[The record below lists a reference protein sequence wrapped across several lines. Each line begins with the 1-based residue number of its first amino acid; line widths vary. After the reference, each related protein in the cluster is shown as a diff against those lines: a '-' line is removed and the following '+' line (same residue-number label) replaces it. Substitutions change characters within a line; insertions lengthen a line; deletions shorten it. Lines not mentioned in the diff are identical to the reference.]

1 MDKRKAVLLAF
12 ILLLVASFFVFDLGQ
27 YLNLADLKA
36 QQAAL
41 NAQVT
46 ASPWLASGMF
56 FLLYVAVTGLS
67 LPGAALMT
75 LVGGALFGLLGGTL
89 LASFASTLGATL
101 AMLSSRFLLRDWVQ
115 ARFGHRLAGIDQGIA
130 REGASYL
137 FALRL
142 VPVFPFFLINLA
154 MGLTKLPTRMFWWVS
169 QLGMLPGTLVYV
181 NAGRELGQ
189 LESLRG
195 ILSPGLLG
203 AFVLLGLLPILSRK
217 GLDWVKARKVYGGW
231 VKPKRFDRNLV
242 VIGAGS
248 GGLVSAYI
256 AAAVKAK
263 VTLIEKHKM
272 GGDCLN
278 TGCVPSKALIRSAK
292 LANELKNAGQL
303 GFKGVRGEVDFAAV
317 MQRVQRVVADVEP
330 HDSVER
336 YTGLGVEVIEGE
348 AHITSPWSVEVN
360 GSTLTTRSIVIAT
373 GAQPQVPDIPGIEWV
388 TPLTSDTV
396 WALREQPRRL
406 LVLGGG
412 PIGCELAQAFHRL
425 GSAVVLVQRNQRLL
439 PREDVEASEA
449 VAASLCAEGVDL
461 RLQHKA
467 QRFEVVDGQRQ
478 LVCVNLADSCEV
490 TITFDQVLLALGRV
504 ANVKGFGAEELG
516 LEVRANGTL
525 ASNEF
530 LATRFPNIYAVGD
543 VTGPYQF
550 THASAHQAW
559 YAAVNGLFGGLK
571 RFKVDYR
578 VIPWATFTDPEVARV
593 GLNELEAKAQGIAY
607 EVTRFGIDDLD
618 RAIADEAAHGY
629 IKVLTEPGKDR
640 ILGVTIVGEH
650 AGDLIAE
657 YVAAMKHGYGLN
669 KILGTIHIY
678 PTLAEANK
686 YAAGEWK
693 RAHAPARVLR
703 WLARFHQWRLGRGEF
718 DSASALEA
726 GERLS

>member
-1 MDKRKAVLLAF
+1 MNTRKALLLGLLVLLMAGFF
-12 ILLLVASFFVFDLGQ
+12 IFDLGQ
-27 YLNLADLKA
+27 YLSLASLKA
-36 QQAAL
+36 QQASL
-41 NAQVT
+41 NAQV
-46 ASPWLASGMF
+46 AAHPWLAAGLF
-56 FLLYVAVTGLS
+56 FVLYVAVTALS

-75 LVGGALFGLLGGTL
+75 LVAGALFGLLGGFVL
-89 LASFASTLGATL
+89 VSFASTLGATL
-101 AMLSSRFLLRDWVQ
+101 AMLISRFLLRDWVQ
-115 ARFGHRLAGIDQGIA
+115 AKFGQRLAAIDQGIA

-154 MGLTKLPTRMFWWVS
+154 MGLTRLPVRTFWWVS

-189 LESLRG
+189 LDSLAG

-203 AFVLLGLLPILSRK
+203 AFVLLGLLPLVSRK
-217 GLDWVKARKVYGGW
+217 VLDWVKAREVYAGW
-231 VKPKRFDRNLV
+231 NKPKTFDRNLL

-292 LANELKNAGQL
+292 TAHELKKAAQL
-303 GFKGVRGEVDFAAV
+303 GFRNVSSEVDFAAV
-317 MQRVQRVVADVEP
+317 MERVQRVIDTIEP

-348 AHITSPWSVEVN
+348 ARLTSPWTVEVN
-360 GSTLTTRSIVIAT
+360 GQSLSARSIIIAT
-373 GAQPQVPDIPGIEWV
+373 GARPLVPTIPGIERV
-388 TPLTSDTV
+388 EPLTSDTL
-396 WALREQPRRL
+396 WGLREQPKRL

-412 PIGCELAQAFHRL
+412 PIGCELAQAFQRL
-425 GSAVVLVQRNQRLL
+425 GSSVTLVEMTDRLL
-439 PREDVEASEA
+439 VREDAEASEA
-449 VAASLCAEGVDL
+449 VMASLRSDGVDL

-467 QRFEVVDGQRQ
+467 LRFDVVDGQRQ
-478 LVCVNLADSCEV
+478 LVCENLQAHGEV
-490 TITFDQVLLALGRV
+490 VLPFDQVLLALGRV
-504 ANVKGFGAEELG
+504 ANVSGFGAEELQ
-516 LEVRANGTL
+516 LVVRPNGTL
-525 ASNEF
+525 EVNEY
-530 LATRFPNIYAVGD
+530 LQTRFPNIYAVGD

-559 YAAVNGLFGGLK
+559 YAAVNGLFGGFK

-578 VIPWATFTDPEVARV
+578 VIPWATFTAPEVARV
-593 GLNELEAKAQGIAY
+593 GLNEQEARAQNIPFEA
-607 EVTRFGIDDLD
+607 TRFGIDDLD

-693 RAHAPARVLR
+693 RAHAPQTALR
-703 WLARFHQWRLGRGEF
+703 WLQRFHQWRLDR
-718 DSASALEA
+718 
-726 GERLS
+726 

>member
-1 MDKRKAVLLAF
+1 MNSRKVALIALVLVLLAG
-12 ILLLVASFFVFDLGQ
+12 FFVFDIGQ
-27 YLNLADLKA
+27 YLNLDALKA

-41 NAQVT
+41 DAQVQAHPWIAGSVFFIVYVLVT
-46 ASPWLASGMF
+46 A
-56 FLLYVAVTGLS
+56 LS

-101 AMLSSRFLLRDWVQ
+101 AMLLSRYLLRDWVQ
-115 ARFGHRLAGIDQGIA
+115 TRFQQRLAKIDQGIE

-154 MGLTKLPTRMFWWVS
+154 MGLTRLPVRTFWWVS

-189 LESLRG
+189 LESLGG
-195 ILSPGLLG
+195 ILSPGLIG
-203 AFVLLGLLPILSRK
+203 AFVLLGLLPVLSRK
-217 GLDWVKARKVYGGW
+217 ALDGFKARKVYAGW
-231 VKPKRFDRNLV
+231 DKPRHFDRNLV

-278 TGCVPSKALIRSAK
+278 TGCVPSKALIRSAR
-292 LANELKNAGQL
+292 LASDLKKAEQL
-303 GFKGVRGEVDFAAV
+303 GFKPIDAEVDFAAV
-317 MQRVQRVVADVEP
+317 MARIQRVITTVEP

-348 AHITSPWSVEVN
+348 ARITSPWTVEVN
-360 GSTLTTRSIVIAT
+360 GQRITTRAIVIAT
-373 GAQPQVPDIPGIEWV
+373 GAGPMVPSIPGIEQV
-388 TPLTSDTV
+388 APLTSDTV
-396 WALREQPRRL
+396 WTLREQPKRL

-412 PIGCELAQAFHRL
+412 PIGCELAQAFQRL
-425 GSAVVLVQRNQRLL
+425 GCQVTLVQRNERLL
-439 PREDVEASEA
+439 PREDADASAA
-449 VAASLCAEGVDL
+449 VLAGLRADGVDV
-461 RLQHKA
+461 RLGHNA
-467 QRFEVVDGQRQ
+467 ERFMEGQRQ
-478 LVCVNLADSCEV
+478 LVCRSLDSDGEV
-490 TITFDQVLLALGRV
+490 VIEFDQVLLALGRT
-504 ANVKGFGAEELG
+504 ANIKGFGVEELK
-516 LEVRANGTL
+516 LEVRDNGTL
-525 ASNEF
+525 ATDDY

-543 VTGPYQF
+543 VTGPFQF
-550 THASAHQAW
+550 THVSAYQAW
-559 YAAVNGLFGGLK
+559 YGAVNGLFGGFK

-578 VIPWATFTDPEVARV
+578 VIPWATFTDPEVAHV
-593 GLNELEAKAQGIAY
+593 GLNEREAKAQGVRY
-607 EVTRFGIDDLD
+607 EVTRFSIDELD

-629 IKVLTEPGKDR
+629 IKVLTVPGKDH
-640 ILGVTIVGEH
+640 ILGATIVGEH
-650 AGDLIAE
+650 AADLITE
-657 YVAAMKHGYGLN
+657 YVSAMKHGLGLN

-686 YAAGEWK
+686 SVAGEWK
-693 RAHAPARVLR
+693 RSHAPTTALR
-703 WLARFHQWRLGRGEF
+703 WVARFHSWRRGG
-718 DSASALEA
+718 SANS
-726 GERLS
+726 